1 MKILHINYSD
11 KSGGAGIAAYRHN
24 EAMNRIGLNSNMLV
38 VLKMT
43 RDNTIYVLRKNRVQF
58 QVLDN
63 LYNFL
68 HSFVIRRFKP
78 RADFCYALF
87 GHRVDKHPLVQQA
100 DAIYLH
106 WINASTLSIHGIE
119 RLLKTGKPIFWY
131 MHDMY
136 PLTGGC
142 HHAFQ
147 CTKYE
152 TECVDCETL
161 QHCKWGD
168 IAQKQFRQKLK
179 HWTKYSNLKV
189 VTPSEWLASC
199 ARNSTL
205 FRGHE
210 VFVCPNVL
218 DTDKYKPLDKKN
230 AKELFGL
237 NSNKKTILF
246 GAVNV
251 NSPYKGW
258 EYLKECIRKLDKDK
272 YECLVFGY
280 VDEKPFEGL
289 DIDVHF
295 TSYLSDDYSM
305 ILVYNASDVFV
316 SSSLADNYPNV
327 IVEAM
332 SCGVPCVGFDIGGIP
347 DLIKHEI
354 TGYLAKYKKSSDLTK
369 GIEWIFEDASRYHQL
384 TLNAR
389 NFIVN
394 HCSYGKVLTLHR
406 ELGNIQ

>member
-1 MKILHINYSD
+1 MGILEGVYS
-11 KSGGAGIAAYRHN
+11 
-24 EAMNRIGLNSNMLV
+24 
-38 VLKMT
+38 
-43 RDNTIYVLRKNRVQF
+43 
-58 QVLDN
+58 
-63 LYNFL
+63 
-68 HSFVIRRFKP
+68 
-78 RADFCYALF
+78 
-87 GHRVDKHPLVQQA
+87 
-100 DAIYLH
+100 
-106 WINASTLSIHGIE
+106 
-119 RLLKTGKPIFWY
+119 
-131 MHDMY
+131 
-136 PLTGGC
+136 
-142 HHAFQ
+142 
-147 CTKYE
+147 
-152 TECVDCETL
+152 
-161 QHCKWGD
+161 
-168 IAQKQFRQKLK
+168 
-179 HWTKYSNLKV
+179 
-189 VTPSEWLASC
+189 
-199 ARNSTL
+199 
-205 FRGHE
+205 
-210 VFVCPNVL
+210 
-218 DTDKYKPLDKKN
+218 
-230 AKELFGL
+230 
-237 NSNKKTILF
+237 
-246 GAVNV
+246 
-251 NSPYKGW
+251 
-258 EYLKECIRKLDKDK
+258 KLDKDK